1 MRASIRRLAAAAAL
15 MCALLAW
22 PATTAATITGGC
34 TGTGTATSSSVDLTT
49 ATEWH
54 VKKADVGGGQGQG
67 PAAKAGSVGAY
78 ALGIQIPIA
87 SGTDPDGKT
96 SGSVEGVS
104 VSLFAVLGKIFVV
117 AGSADNG
124 CAGQIKIVIDDVDP
138 VFTVLGG
145 GGAALGVIGAL
156 LVLRTMRGGRGIG
169 KRLLDTVYG
178 IVGGIGG
185 ALAAEQFGV
194 TEPTSIL
201 GLGIVAGAAA
211 FAFLTCGILGGGK
224 KKPPVV
230 SGSATGPSNPPM
242 GASATP
248 QAGPGPMTMPAPGSP
263 ESGGTHTLPPGPD
276 GQPPVGGGGP
286 M

>member
-1 MRASIRRLAAAAAL
+1 MRGSIRRLAAAAAL
-15 MCALLAW
+15 VGALLTW
-22 PATTAATITGGC
+22 PATAAATITGGC

-67 PAAKAGSVGAY
+67 PAAKSGSVGAY
-78 ALGIQIPIA
+78 ALGIRIPIA
-87 SGTDPDGKT
+87 SGTDPVGKT
-96 SGSVEGVS
+96 TGSVDGVS
-104 VSLFAVLGKIFVV
+104 VSWFAILGHIFTV

-124 CAGQIKIVIDDVDP
+124 CAGQITIIIDDQDP
-138 VFTVLGG
+138 LFTVLGG
-145 GGAALGVIGAL
+145 GGALLGVLGGL

-178 IVGGIGG
+178 VVGGTGA
-185 ALAAEQFGV
+185 ALAAEQFEV
-194 TEPTSIL
+194 IDATSFL
-201 GLGIVAGAAA
+201 GLAIVTGAAA

-230 SGSATGPSNPPM
+230 SGSAPAPVNPSAPV
-242 GASATP
+242 GARAE
-248 QAGPGPMTMPAPGSP
+248 PGPTMPAPGSP
-263 ESGGTHTLPPGPD
+263 ESGGSHTLPPGPD
-276 GQPPVGGGGP
+276 GQAPVGGGDA